1 MKKNLLNV
9 FTISLVIFSLAALA
23 FAQENRSASSAGNLY
38 VISADAGGVNYVEG
52 KVSVKQNNGRNGYLL
67 RGDKLEVG
75 EKVMTGADGKAEILL
90 NPGSYLR
97 LAGNSD
103 FEFATTSLDD
113 LQLKL
118 TRGSAMFEV
127 ITDNDFTFAVN
138 TPKGHFYIIE
148 SGVYRIDVLS
158 DGSGKIEVW
167 KGKAQVGENNDQI
180 VKKGRTAIVNG
191 NQVEVEI
198 QKFDRG
204 DKDALETWSKE
215 RAKELAKINSRLDK
229 DRMRNTLVRSYR
241 NNGWNLYDSYGL
253 WVFDRFSGNY
263 CFLPFGYGWNSPY
276 GYGYGRD
283 LWYLRMP
290 RYIYTQP
297 PVNNNNNN
305 NNPPSSVTPV
315 RSNSDITGRV
325 TSVGNANSER
335 TIPPYMKVQ
344 QDVGSSRD
352 FGLTPVNSQGS
363 PSIFNDSRGFPS
375 SSAPIQRSTPTQ
387 ITPAASSTRTK
398 GDN

>member
-9 FTISLVIFSLAALA
+9 FAVSLIIFSLSAMA
-23 FAQENRSASSAGNLY
+23 FAQDNNSPSNVGNLY

-148 SGVYRIDVLS
+148 SGVYRIDVLG

-167 KGKAQVGENNDQI
+167 KGKAQVGDGNEQI
-180 VKKGRTAIVNG
+180 VKKGRRAIVNG
-191 NQVEVEI
+191 NQVDVEI
-198 QKFDRG
+198 EKFDRD

-229 DRMRNTLVRSYR
+229 NRTRTALISSYR
-241 NNGWNLYDSYGL
+241 NNGWNLFGSYGL
-253 WVFDRFSGNY
+253 WIFDRFSGNY
-263 CFLPFGYGWNSPY
+263 CFLPFGYGWSSPY

-283 LWYLRMP
+283 LWYMRMP
-290 RYIYTQP
+290 GYVYQAP
-297 PVNNNNNN
+297 ANNNNNQ
-305 NNPPSSVTPV
+305 PTATRATLTSG
-315 RSNSDITGRV
+315 SNVGSRAKGSDTTVNREV
-325 TSVGNANSER
+325 
-335 TIPPYMKVQ
+335 PPYLKVQ
-344 QDVGSSRD
+344 RNIGRSPMEID
-352 FGLTPVNSQGS
+352 TS
-363 PSIFNDSRGFPS
+363 PSIFDGNPRYPSSTSPSQTSSPSVITPS
-375 SSAPIQRSTPTQ
+375 SSSVP
-387 ITPAASSTRTK
+387 STRGK
-398 GDN
+398 GNN